1 MKEKKVVQMQPV
13 TKYRTVL
20 IFGAPGT
27 GKGTQGKILNQIPG
41 FVHVACGEV
50 LRSLDLNSKLG
61 KIFLEYSNKG
71 QLVPDDLAIQLW
83 HDYIDNLVQAE
94 QFKPELDYLV
104 LDGIPRN
111 LSQARALNDY
121 IGVRQIIYLRCH
133 DLEVLVKR
141 MKGRALRENRS
152 DDADEQV
159 IRHRLEDY
167 ERQTAPMLS
176 YYPPDRIQEIDAT
189 NTPVAVL
196 SEITNALR
204 KVLN

>member
-1 MKEKKVVQMQPV
+1 MQPV

-83 HDYIDNLVQAE
+83 CDYIDNLVQGE
-94 QFKPELDYLV
+94 QFKPAADYLL

-111 LSQARALNDY
+111 LPQARAMDDY
-121 IGVRQIIYLRCH
+121 IEVRQIIYLRCQ
-133 DLEVLVKR
+133 DMEVLVKR
-141 MKGRALRENRS
+141 MKGRALRENRA

-167 ERQTAPMLS
+167 EHQTAPTLS
-176 YYPPDRIQEIDAT
+176 YYPSNVIQEIDAT
-189 NTPVAVL
+189 DTPVGVL
-196 SEITNALR
+196 SEITRTLR
-204 KVLN
+204 EVLG